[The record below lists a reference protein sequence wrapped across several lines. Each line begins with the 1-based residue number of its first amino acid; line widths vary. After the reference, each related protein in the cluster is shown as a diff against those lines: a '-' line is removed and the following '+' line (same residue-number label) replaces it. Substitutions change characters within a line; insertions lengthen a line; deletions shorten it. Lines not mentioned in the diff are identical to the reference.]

1 MASAF
6 GLSSKDALDIPLCLV
21 GTAEQLVETIERRRE
36 RWGFSYWIVPDNAM
50 EDFAPVVASLA
61 S

>member
-1 MASAF
+1 
-6 GLSSKDALDIPLCLV
+6 LSSSDALDIPLCLV
-21 GTAEQLVETIERRRE
+21 GTPEQLVETIERRRE
-36 RWGFSYWIVPDNAM
+36 RWGFTYWIVPDNAM